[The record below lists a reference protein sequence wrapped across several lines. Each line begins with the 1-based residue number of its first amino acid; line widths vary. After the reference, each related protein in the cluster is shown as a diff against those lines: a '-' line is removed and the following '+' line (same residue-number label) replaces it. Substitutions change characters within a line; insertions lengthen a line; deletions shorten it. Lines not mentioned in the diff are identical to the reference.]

1 MFPRP
6 LRLCRLPST
15 PRRCNLTSQLQ
26 RQRLLWARN
35 SSTAAQQPKRPASKL
50 WLTLAIVTIAAGG
63 VGAYAR
69 FRGDPSSTTLDPVTF
84 TNYQLISK
92 TPVSSTCSIF
102 SLRPKRE
109 GGINAEVYQDAFET
123 GIWSVEF
130 KQPQLQVG
138 RDYTPL
144 PPSAQSAQGTNT
156 VEENDTSLQFL
167 IRKDGE
173 VSSYIHGLEPGS
185 VVEMRGPQ
193 VGLELT
199 PDVQEVLFIVGG
211 TGIAPALQ
219 AAHTILKCMRP
230 REETRMH
237 ILWANR
243 RREDCLGG
251 RSDSTSSQRSWW
263 SNLFSMASTT
273 EAPKETTDLEE
284 RNYVVEQLEELKRL
298 YPKKFTVDYFVDE
311 ENTLIQ
317 KDSIMKFINSR
328 AQHPLVGPR
337 KKKLILISGPDG
349 FISYLA
355 GPKMWQ
361 NGREAQ
367 GPLRGI
373 LRELNISGWSVWKL

>member
-15 PRRCNLTSQLQ
+15 SRRCNLAPQFRPRHLQ
-26 RQRLLWARN
+26 WARN
-35 SSTAAQQPKRPASKL
+35 SSISPQQSKGPASKL
-50 WLTLAIVTIAAGG
+50 WLAVAVVAIAAGG
-63 VGAYAR
+63 TGVYSR

-92 TPVSSTCSIF
+92 TPVSPTCSIF

-123 GIWSVEF
+123 GIWSVQF

-144 PPSAQSAQGTNT
+144 PPSTQPSHGANL
-156 VEENDTSLQFL
+156 VESDDASLQFL

-173 VSSYIHGLEPGS
+173 VSSYLHNLELGS
-185 VVEMRGPQ
+185 VVEMRGPH

-211 TGIAPALQ
+211 TGIVPALQ

-251 RSDSTSSQRSWW
+251 CSDSPGSQQSWW
-263 SNLFSMASTT
+263 SKLFSVSRDGETP
-273 EAPKETTDLEE
+273 EETTDVKQK
-284 RNYVVEQLEELKRL
+284 NYVVEQLEELKRL
-298 YPKKFTVDYFVDE
+298 YPKKLTVDYFVDE
-311 ENTLIQ
+311 EKTLIQ
-317 KDSIMKFINSR
+317 KDSIMKFIDSR
-328 AQHPLVGPR
+328 AQHPLVGPK

-349 FISYLA
+349 FINYLA
-355 GPKMWQ
+355 GPKIWRD
-361 NGREAQ
+361 GRDYQ

-373 LRELNISGWSVWKL
+373 LRELSISGWSVWKL